1 MLVPAYT
8 FPATANAVVRAGH
21 VPVLSDICP
30 QRWTLTPAIARDAL
44 ARERFDAVL
53 PVAVFGVAILVEA
66 WDAFNAQTGVPVIV
80 DAAAALGAMEGA
92 RRVVVAYSLPATKPL
107 GIGEGDVI
115 ATTDAAF
122 AARVRKM
129 INHGFEAGEV
139 TTAGTNARLCEYAS
153 AIGLAQLARWPR
165 ILARR
170 RVIWNR
176 YRERL
181 AGVAAVR
188 CRKAPTITRRG
199 AHGNDG
205 RRRDG
210 RCKCARRGVDRNAS
224 LVRAAA
230 PRAPRVRERSARA
243 ARGRSRQHRPR
254 CHARD
259 RPALPYASSAR
270 RHRPRGANACPM
282 PDCGARHCERLATA
296 AAAKTTLSAVDRAS

>member
-44 ARERFDAVL
+44 ARERFDALL

-66 WDAFNAQTGVPVIV
+66 WDAFNARTGVPVIV

-92 RRVVVAYSLPATKPL
+92 RRVVVAYSLHATKPL

-181 AGVAAVR
+181 AGVAAVSLQE
-188 CRKAPTITRRG
+188 G
-199 AHGNDG
+199 ADHH
-205 RRRDG
+205 
-210 RCKCARRGVDRNAS
+210 
-224 LVRAAA
+224 
-230 PRAPRVRERSARA
+230 P
-243 ARGRSRQHRPR
+243 PR
-254 CHARD
+254 CSR
-259 RPALPYASSAR
+259 
-270 RHRPRGANACPM
+270 
-282 PDCGARHCERLATA
+282 
-296 AAAKTTLSAVDRAS
+296 